1 MKTKAHYFFVAP
13 AMILL
18 FTFSIIPLLF
28 ALVLSFSDTDLAV
41 LRDFGKFGFVGLE
54 NYIEL
59 LTDPAFLQTIVNTL
73 YYVIFG
79 VPFVILFALAF
90 ALGIH
95 FVSGKIGSLFRGLFY
110 LPAITNTVAI
120 AFVWLLL
127 YNKSYGIFNYV
138 LSVFGASPI
147 DWIGDPTYAKASLII
162 LAVWKGIGLN
172 MIILLAGITA
182 IPKDYYEA
190 ACIDGANAIQRFF
203 KITLPQLKFAIFF
216 VIVTT
221 VIGWM
226 QFFDEI
232 YVLKIKETAEAK
244 SMAVFIYESAFKQN
258 DYGLGSAA
266 SMILFAMILLI
277 TIIQLRMQLKGD
289 EK

>member
-1 MKTKAHYFFVAP
+1 MKTKAHYLFVTP
-13 AMILL
+13 AMVLL
-18 FTFSIIPLLF
+18 FTFSIVPLFF
-28 ALVLSFSDTDLAV
+28 ALILSFTDTDLAV
-41 LRDFGKFGFVGLE
+41 LRDFGKMAFIGLE
-54 NYIEL
+54 NYKEL
-59 LTDPAFLQTIVNTL
+59 LTDPAFLQTIANTF

-79 VPFVILFALAF
+79 VPFVILFALSF
-90 ALGIH
+90 ALAIH
-95 FVSGKIGSLFRGLFY
+95 YVSGKLGNLFRGLFY

-127 YNKSYGIFNYV
+127 YNKSFGIFNYM
-138 LSVFGASPI
+138 LSTFGAGPI
-147 DWIGDPTYAKASLII
+147 DWIGDPTYAKASLIV

-216 VIVTT
+216 VVVTT

-232 YVLKIKETAEAK
+232 YVLKIKDIAQAK
-244 SMAVFIYESAFKQN
+244 SVAVFIYESAFKQN
-258 DYGLGSAA
+258 EYGLGSAA
-266 SMILFAMILLI
+266 SMILFVIILAI
-277 TIIQLRMQLKGD
+277 TVLQLRMQLKGD